1 MFKAL
6 SIPLYR
12 SFHFFGRPCLTVLL
26 RGSLKKQNN
35 GQSTQIT
42 ILIRETFFKF
52 EYGVYHKCGL
62 LPFRIH
68 VQLIFLWPDD
78 DSPMQR
84 VCLAEGSRYHKLWT
98 GLRLFLFIGSQ
109 LALFIASQFVPMNT
123 LWCHQTW
130 QAGRLRTKWRFIFWE
145 DIAMLPEG
153 TGIYPCVCT
162 HGWIWKWIKI
172 NRWNED
178 STYRYG
184 CTDEPIHVPSGM
196 LT

>member
-1 MFKAL
+1 MGKSNSYVKL
-6 SIPLYR
+6 PEGNICWVCSKPCGSHCR
-12 SFHFFGRPCLTVLL
+12 SFHPFGRPCLTVLL
-26 RGSLKKQNN
+26 RDRVAWRNITTGSPRKSQFLLGKPSLNLSM
-35 GQSTQIT
+35 G
-42 ILIRETFFKF
+42 IRETFFKF

-109 LALFIASQFVPMNT
+109 LALFIGLQFVPMNT

-130 QAGRLRTKWRFIFWE
+130 
-145 DIAMLPEG
+145 
-153 TGIYPCVCT
+153 
-162 HGWIWKWIKI
+162 
-172 NRWNED
+172 
-178 STYRYG
+178 
-184 CTDEPIHVPSGM
+184 
-196 LT
+196 